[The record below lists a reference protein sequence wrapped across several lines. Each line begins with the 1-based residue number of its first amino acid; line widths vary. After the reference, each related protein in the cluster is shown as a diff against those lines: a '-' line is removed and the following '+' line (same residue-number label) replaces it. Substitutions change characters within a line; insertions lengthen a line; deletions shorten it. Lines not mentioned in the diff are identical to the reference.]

1 MDFVLPG
8 AIHPERLCD
17 EDFVGTVKEEMIV
30 RTLKPSSNRI
40 RLRLAAIVLVAA
52 LGLVAAGCGGG
63 SSSSSAPK
71 SGVAGAEHTLSTVV
85 LKTRK
90 ISGLGVVLVN
100 RKGRT
105 LYVFMKD
112 QHRHVTCT
120 GSCAG
125 FWPPLKWKS
134 KSKPTAGG
142 AAKQALMGSDK
153 NPSGGRVVT
162 YNKWPL
168 YTYSGD
174 SGAGQTHG
182 EGQNLNGGKWYV
194 ISAKGKLVK
203 HKSSTGGGGTT
214 TTGGGGWG

>member
-1 MDFVLPG
+1 MY
-8 AIHPERLCD
+8 
-17 EDFVGTVKEEMIV
+17 V
-30 RTLKPSSNRI
+30 RNLMQRNLNGY
-40 RLRLAAIVLVAA
+40 RLRLLAVALVAG

-63 SSSSSAPK
+63 SSSSSAPTG
-71 SGVAGAEHTLSTVV
+71 GVAGEQHSASTVAV
-85 LKTRK
+85 KTRK
-90 ISGLGVVLVN
+90 LSGLGVVLTN
-100 RKGRT
+100 SAGRT

-112 QHRHVTCT
+112 ARSRVTCT

-125 FWPPLKWKS
+125 FWPPLKWKGS
-134 KSKPTAGG
+134 GKPTAGG
-142 AAKQALMGSDK
+142 TAKTALLSTDK

-174 SGAGQTHG
+174 SGAGQSNG

-194 ISAKGKLVK
+194 ISAKGALVK
-203 HKSSTGGGGTT
+203 HKTSGGGGGTT